1 MVSPHHFIVKVH
13 HIDDDGDIVSIFSV
27 IAANKILA
35 IQYVIQ
41 TLPIHAKETMNHL
54 DIVEQFKDVMQIT
67 WHKIMIFLIGV
78 RFITLGIDDRIIDTT
93 RNYVIVASSRKMAEA
108 KIDNLIQGYTLSD
121 SYIIQVLNIKQ
132 VIMQDNIGEVLWYF

>member
-1 MVSPHHFIVKVH
+1 
-13 HIDDDGDIVSIFSV
+13 
-27 IAANKILA
+27 
-35 IQYVIQ
+35 
-41 TLPIHAKETMNHL
+41 
-54 DIVEQFKDVMQIT
+54 
-67 WHKIMIFLIGV
+67 MIFLIGV

-108 KIDNLIQGYTLSD
+108 RIDNLIQGYTLSD

>member
-1 MVSPHHFIVKVH
+1 
-13 HIDDDGDIVSIFSV
+13 
-27 IAANKILA
+27 
-35 IQYVIQ
+35 
-41 TLPIHAKETMNHL
+41 
-54 DIVEQFKDVMQIT
+54 
-67 WHKIMIFLIGV
+67 MIFLIGV

-132 VIMQDNIGEVLWYF
+132 VIMQDNIGEVL